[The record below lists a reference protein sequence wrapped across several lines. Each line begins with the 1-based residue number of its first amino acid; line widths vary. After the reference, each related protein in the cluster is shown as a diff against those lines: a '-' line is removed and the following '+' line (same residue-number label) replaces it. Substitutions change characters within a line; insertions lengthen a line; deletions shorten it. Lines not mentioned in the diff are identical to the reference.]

1 MATHWMSW
9 HYELR
14 SGFHELPVIYRTTA
28 FNIEKV
34 FNMAYFG
41 KFYLD
46 KEKDVIVTLSMKE
59 DVMSYILETP
69 NHGTGNLITNFAKV
83 CDLPITY
90 NSEGLKVIEGMVPCY
105 FNGENEKVYILRMG
119 DTKVANIYPDGT
131 IERKAYV
138 PAIAKTLMSQ
148 TKGYLLDIR
157 KTLVKTYIREDVKF
171 HTDLHTH
178 RSANL
183 SPDILIAMGIHHQI
197 RYPYYYIKK
206 LGLKITPEQ
215 REALEEQRKKV
226 SLKFKNS
233 GLQGKYLER
242 KIDDNTEINFA
253 DLILNNISGSR
264 YNIPKIRASLAVM
277 KDGQAVFTNL
287 EKVYIYRYVFTKGV
301 EARKKIKIKDIE
313 SVPDKDIVNALKQM
327 EMDRRNPDY
336 ADNTL
341 YQDKLL
347 WTARAYQK
355 NGIVYAEISD
365 TALVKKEEAAETLQ
379 QIHEVMPKIT
389 RETGVTLRFLAALR
403 RIPLT
408 ILKDQVARGNYFT
421 ENLQVLKAVAV
432 DPYIAGSDFVGEE
445 INDILELKSVIG
457 AIVKIA
463 KDIPSYVVRI
473 HAGENDSLPDNVF
486 NSIKCVEEALAED
499 QNFPH
504 MRIGHGLYTADLDT
518 EKGRELIRKLC
529 ELKVVLEFQITSNVR
544 LNNLSTLDT
553 HPLKQY
559 LNSGIACIQG
569 TDGGALYGTD
579 SIDEQLSLERMLEL
593 NHKDFLKM
601 RKAEDAILSK
611 SMVEFNEKIQKFYAM
626 CKGMSPEEFLKER
639 IDAESEA
646 FMDLDGGER
655 KYDSALE
662 FKDKIKEMPENL
674 IPVVIAGGSFNNAH
688 HVTKLR
694 EQECKLLDD
703 LINKGDPGKMFFVV
717 GPSMTGY
724 EKYVQEQAGDR
735 YQIFVFVPATT
746 TEEEIS
752 KLRDVNVGVRVS
764 IESSPL
770 GTYKSFA
777 YEIFKRRQS
786 VMIALDGNSAACN
799 LMQDARNS
807 RYESRIFV
815 DSRAKVLKA
824 KADSLQGYIT
834 YIKDGDNADEIL
846 GYVDRYLGASE
857 ESD

>member
-1 MATHWMSW
+1 
-9 HYELR
+9 
-14 SGFHELPVIYRTTA
+14 
-28 FNIEKV
+28 
-34 FNMAYFG
+34 MAYFG

-46 KEKDVIVTLSMKE
+46 KEKDVIVTLSLKD

-183 SPDILIAMGIHHQI
+183 SPDVLIALGIHHQI

-226 SLKFKNS
+226 SVKFKNS

-287 EKVYIYRYVFTKGV
+287 EKVYIYRYVFTKGA
-301 EARKKIKIKDIE
+301 EARKKIKLKNIE
-313 SVPDKDIVNALKQM
+313 SVPDIDIVDALKQM
-327 EMDRRNPDY
+327 ESDRRNPDY

-347 WTARAYQK
+347 WTARAYRK

-365 TALVKKEEAAETLQ
+365 TALVKKEEAAEILQ

-432 DPYIAGSDFVGEE
+432 DPYVAGSDFVGEE
-445 INDILELKSVIG
+445 INDILELKPVIG

-486 NSIKCVEEALAED
+486 NSIKCVEEALAGD
-499 QNFPH
+499 QDFPH

-518 EKGRELIRKLC
+518 EKGKELIRKLC
-529 ELKVVLEFQITSNVR
+529 EFNVVLEFQITSNVR

-569 TDGGALYGTD
+569 TDGGALYGTN

-593 NHKDFLKM
+593 NHNDFLKM
-601 RKAEDAILSK
+601 RKAEDALLSK
-611 SMVEFNEKIQKFYAM
+611 SMSEFNEKIQKFYAM

-639 IDAESEA
+639 IDAESES

-662 FKDKIKEMPENL
+662 FKDKIREMPEEL

-694 EQECKLLDD
+694 EQECGLLDD
-703 LINKGDPGKMFFVV
+703 LIKKGDPRRMFFVV

-724 EKYVQEQAGDR
+724 EKYVLEHGGDR

-746 TEEEIS
+746 TEEEIN
-752 KLRDVNVGVRVS
+752 KLRDAEVGVRVS

-815 DSRAKVLKA
+815 DSHAKVLKA

-846 GYVDRYLGASE
+846 NYVGKYFEASQ
-857 ESD
+857 DID